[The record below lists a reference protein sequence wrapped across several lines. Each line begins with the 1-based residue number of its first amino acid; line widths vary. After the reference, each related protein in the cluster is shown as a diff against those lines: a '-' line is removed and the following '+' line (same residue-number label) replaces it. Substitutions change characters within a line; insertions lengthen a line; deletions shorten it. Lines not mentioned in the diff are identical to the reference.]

1 MSRKFAVTRTV
12 EKTEAIAL
20 IFDKIHAEPFNDVVT
35 IGHKLTDDRAVERA
49 VRKVVEANPNLKLIE
64 VVSYGTVSQ
73 LLGITEEDFMAHAVP
88 LDPKTRKHIDLSK
101 PLELDPATANSME
114 TFDDY

>member
-20 IFDKIHAEPFNDVVT
+20 IFDKIHAEPMNTTVT

-49 VRKVVEANPNLKLIE
+49 VRKVVEADPDMKLIE
-64 VVSYGTVSQ
+64 VISYSTVSK
-73 LLGITEEDFMAHAVP
+73 LLGITEEVFMANAVA
-88 LDPKTRKHIDLSK
+88 LDPKTRKPIENEND
-101 PLELDPATANSME
+101 NQ
-114 TFDDY
+114 

>member
-1 MSRKFAVTRTV
+1 MARKYTVTRTV
-12 EKTEAIAL
+12 EKTEATVL
-20 IFDKIHAEPFNDVVT
+20 VFDKIHAEPFNDVIT

-49 VRKVVEANPNLKLIE
+49 VRKVVEANPDLKLIE

-88 LDPKTRKHIDLSK
+88 LDPRTRKPIELPKSVEIDPK
-101 PLELDPATANSME
+101 TGYPMEALDNN
-114 TFDDY
+114 